1 MTNSSSSPAPQSNQE
16 AIADFHKA
24 FRNRKVEVGEVLMLP
39 DVGQLYEVVGHKFWK
54 KKDSKFYTINL
65 VFETEC
71 VVCEQPFEIVAHRSF
86 KGLARTCP
94 DHRGQWKNPHRAVKS
109 HKKRKARGTPH
120 HDAVRKTLEAYSLL
134 DNRALVDTV
143 VSDAVKLLPR
153 SPGERDTRRQSV
165 RRAIRTMAEK
175 GLLGCALD
183 GDYFIFE

>member
-1 MTNSSSSPAPQSNQE
+1 MTNSSSSPAPQTNQE

-134 DNRALVDTV
+134 NDRALVDTV